1 MREVCIVGVGMT
13 RFTKNNLHF
22 REMGR
27 EATWTAIKDSGIDP
41 RHIQIA
47 YAGHARTGQ
56 LLGWECGVGQ
66 AILWDVGINKI
77 PVTSVG
83 NFCCSGTCAVR
94 EAWFAVGSGMYDV
107 AIAIGVEKLT
117 ARKGKGQPLTS
128 DGVELE
134 GGVGFTPPAFFA
146 MIAQR
151 HMQLYGTTR
160 EQIAAVSVKNRRYGA
175 LNPYAQYQKEVTLEE
190 VLTSPMVVDPLTL
203 YQCCPTSDGAAAA
216 ILCARDAL
224 GKYNLQQKPV
234 TIAAI
239 AQQSGTY
246 PDSSGELTIDE
257 GTARAAQ
264 EAYRIAGI
272 GPEDIDVAEVHDC
285 FSIAEVIHYEDL
297 GWCRKG
303 EGGRLVQ
310 EGYFDLTGRVA
321 VNPSGGL
328 LSKGHPLGA
337 TGIGQ
342 MCEIVWHLRRQA
354 GPRQRNGAK
363 AGLAHNAGGFKEADA
378 AAITVSILKV

>member
-1 MREVCIVGVGMT
+1 MT
-13 RFTKNNLHF
+13 RFARNNLHF

-27 EATWTAIKDSGIDP
+27 QAVWAAIQDAAINP
-41 RHIQIA
+41 RKIQIA

-66 AILWDVGINKI
+66 AILWEVGINKI

-83 NFCCSGTCAVR
+83 NFCCSGTCALR
-94 EAWFAVGSGMYDV
+94 EAWIAVGSGLYDV
-107 AIAIGVEKLT
+107 AIAIGVEKLSM
-117 ARKGKGQPLTS
+117 RKGKGRPLTS

-134 GGVGFTPPAFFA
+134 GGVGFTPPVFFA

-151 HMQLYGTTR
+151 HMELYGTTK
-160 EQIAAVSVKNRRYGA
+160 EQIATVSVKNRKYGA
-175 LNPYAQYQKEVTLEE
+175 LNPFAQYQKEVTLEE
-190 VLTSPMVVDPLTL
+190 VLTSPLVVDPLTL

-216 ILCARDAL
+216 ILCAKDVL
-224 GKYNLQQKPV
+224 GKYTTQKPV
-234 TIAAI
+234 TVAAI
-239 AQQSGTY
+239 ALQSGSY
-246 PDSSGELTIDE
+246 PDSAGELTVDE
-257 GTARAAQ
+257 GTVRAAQ
-264 EAYRIAGI
+264 EAYQMAGL

-297 GWCRKG
+297 GWCKKG
-303 EGGRLVQ
+303 EGGRFVQ
-310 EGYFDLTGRVA
+310 EGYFDLGGKVA

-342 MCEIVWHLRRQA
+342 LSEIVWHLRGEA
-354 GPRQRNGAK
+354 GARQRAGARV
-363 AGLAHNAGGFKEADA
+363 GLTHNAGGIKEADVT
-378 AAITVSILKV
+378 AITVSIFKT